1 MERAGLG
8 IAQTSG
14 FLVGSRGSL
23 RERAEFLR
31 ERNARPEEMSRPERN
46 AVTAE
51 ISVRQRIL
59 NAALDIV
66 ETDGV
71 EALTQP
77 RVAKAAGVRQSH
89 LTYYF
94 PRKADLF
101 VALLRAS
108 HERASHDRA
117 ERDLAGA
124 ESEDVLDAL
133 RNLMLGR
140 GRMRFFLAIVL
151 GASQEE
157 ELRPI
162 LAAHAQGLTRRVAA
176 YFGRE
181 ADDPAA
187 AGFVDRLRGLGLRA
201 LLEPGLAEME
211 RDELERLA
219 AEFGLVR
226 RKN

>member
-1 MERAGLG
+1 M
-8 IAQTSG
+8 
-14 FLVGSRGSL
+14 
-23 RERAEFLR
+23 
-31 ERNARPEEMSRPERN
+31 
-46 AVTAE
+46 TAE

-66 ETDGV
+66 EKDGV

-101 VALLRAS
+101 VALLQ
-108 HERASHDRA
+108 ASHDRA
-117 ERDLAGA
+117 ERAGA
-124 ESEDVLDAL
+124 ATEADELFDTL

-151 GASQEE
+151 GASEE
-157 ELRPI
+157 DELRPI

-187 AGFVDRLRGLGLRA
+187 AGFVDRLRGFGLRA
-201 LLEPGLAEME
+201 LLEPGLAEIE
-211 RDELERLA
+211 TGELERLA
-219 AEFGLVR
+219 AEFGLR
-226 RKN
+226 RPKN

>member
-1 MERAGLG
+1 
-8 IAQTSG
+8 
-14 FLVGSRGSL
+14 
-23 RERAEFLR
+23 
-31 ERNARPEEMSRPERN
+31 
-46 AVTAE
+46 VTAE

-66 ETDGV
+66 EKDGV

-101 VALLRAS
+101 VALLQA
-108 HERASHDRA
+108 AHDRA
-117 ERDLAGA
+117 ERDEAGA
-124 ESEDVLDAL
+124 ESEDVLEAL

-151 GASQEE
+151 GASGEE

-176 YFGRE
+176 YFERE

-201 LLEPGLAEME
+201 LLEPDLAEMK

-219 AEFGLVR
+219 AEFGLRR

>member
-1 MERAGLG
+1 M
-8 IAQTSG
+8 
-14 FLVGSRGSL
+14 
-23 RERAEFLR
+23 
-31 ERNARPEEMSRPERN
+31 
-46 AVTAE
+46 TAE

-66 ETDGV
+66 EKDGV

-101 VALLRAS
+101 VALLQ
-108 HERASHDRA
+108 ASHDRA
-117 ERDLAGA
+117 ERDTAAG
-124 ESEDVLDAL
+124 EDEDIFEAL
-133 RNLMLGR
+133 QNLMFDR

-151 GASQEE
+151 GASEQE

-162 LAAHAQGLTRRVAA
+162 LAAHAQELMSRVAA

-181 ADDPAA
+181 ASDPAA
-187 AGFVDRLRGLGLRA
+187 AGFVDRLRGLALRA
-201 LLEPGLAEME
+201 LLEPGLAEIE
-211 RDELERLA
+211 RGELERLA
-219 AEFGLVR
+219 AEFELR
-226 RKN
+226 RSNPRA

>member
-1 MERAGLG
+1 M
-8 IAQTSG
+8 
-14 FLVGSRGSL
+14 
-23 RERAEFLR
+23 
-31 ERNARPEEMSRPERN
+31 
-46 AVTAE
+46 TAE

-66 ETDGV
+66 EKDGV

-101 VALLRAS
+101 VALLQAS
-108 HERASHDRA
+108 HGRA
-117 ERDLAGA
+117 ERDAAGG
-124 ESEDVLDAL
+124 EGEDMLEAL
-133 RNLMLGR
+133 RKLMLGR

-151 GASQEE
+151 GASEEE

-162 LAAHAQGLTRRVAA
+162 LAAHAQGLTSRVAA

-181 ADDPAA
+181 AGDPAA

-201 LLEPGLAEME
+201 LLEPGLAEID
-211 RDELERLA
+211 RGELERLA
-219 AEFGLVR
+219 AEFGLR
-226 RKN
+226 RANHTA